1 MKKEIPENT
10 PSEEAPEGSQP
21 EQGTGQPPEAPKPPS
36 PEEILR
42 AKFEEAQRS
51 AESYKDQFLRKAA
64 EFENYKRR
72 TEAEFLQLVRNANE
86 ELLYAL
92 VPILEDF
99 ARSFKAGNDPG
110 EGFAKGMELIYQKF
124 AKVLEQQGLV
134 PFESMGK
141 SFDVGFHDALLQV
154 PRGDVPPGTVVEEVE
169 RGYMLHDRVLRHAKV
184 IVSAAPVDGSDSQA
198 GPADTDD
205 TREAAQA

>member
-1 MKKEIPENT
+1 MKKEITENL
-10 PSEEAPEGSQP
+10 PPDEIPDDSQP
-21 EQGTGQPPEAPKPPS
+21 EQGAGQSTEQPKTPS
-36 PEEILR
+36 PEEVLQ
-42 AKFEEAQRS
+42 AKLEEAQRS
-51 AESYKDQFLRKAA
+51 AESFKDQFLRKAA
-64 EFENYKRR
+64 EFENYRRR

-92 VPILEDF
+92 IPILEDF
-99 ARSFKAGNDPG
+99 ARSFKAGSDPG

-141 SFDVGFHDALLQV
+141 PFDVGFHDALLQV
-154 PRGDVPPGTVVEEVE
+154 PRGDVPPGTVVKEVE

-184 IVSAAPVDGSDSQA
+184 IVSAALADGSDSQA
-198 GPADTDD
+198 GRADSDD